1 MTQIGDIRAVHI
13 AKALTKRLDELAE
26 VWSCDERA
34 FVRDLWGMTGDMA
47 MEVKRL
53 PNAQDYFK
61 VRIASPHFGPDLVMT
76 IHEKQEPE
84 FIADCYFAVFR
95 TSILAL
101 GVKAENVP
109 PPFPPNVG

>member
-1 MTQIGDIRAVHI
+1 MTKVGDLRAVLI

-26 VWSCDERA
+26 AWACDERA
-34 FVRDLWGMTGDMA
+34 FVRDLWDLTGDMS

-53 PNAQDYFK
+53 PNSPEYFK
-61 VRIASPHFGPDLVMT
+61 VRIVSPTCGPDLVMT
-76 IHEKQEPE
+76 IHEGQQPE

-95 TSILAL
+95 TAIMAL

-109 PPFPPNVG
+109 PPFPPSVG